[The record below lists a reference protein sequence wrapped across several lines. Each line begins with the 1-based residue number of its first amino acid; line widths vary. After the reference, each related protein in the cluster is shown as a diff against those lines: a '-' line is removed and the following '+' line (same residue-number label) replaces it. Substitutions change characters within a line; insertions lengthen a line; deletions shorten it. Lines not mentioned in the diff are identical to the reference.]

1 MLLKNLRAR
10 LFGLDGVARKEIVL
24 AQRRVFMLPTRA
36 GLVFGLVLLLMLT
49 GSINYGLSL
58 GFVLTFLLASVGI
71 TTILHTFRNIA
82 GLRIVPART
91 CAVFAGEVARFHVS
105 ISNRSRTDRYS
116 VGFMGEKADV
126 TWVDVSRDSAAI
138 ATAAVP
144 ALRRGLLRSG
154 RLTLFSRFPLG
165 LFQAWSYIDL
175 DLECLVYPRPASP
188 GVPLPREAS
197 SVCDGFDTGQGLED
211 FSGLR
216 QYQPGD
222 APRHIAWKAAARD
235 QTLLTKQFAGGTA
248 KGELRLALDQL
259 PPNAPLEE
267 KLSRLTRW
275 VLDAHSAGYAYA
287 LDLRSVLVPAG
298 RGEAHRDRCLEA
310 LALFDGGNIAT
321 GHRSS

>member
-1 MLLKNLRAR
+1 VLLKNLRAR
-10 LFGLDGVARKEIVL
+10 LFGPDGVARKEIVL

-36 GLVFGLVLLLMLT
+36 GLVFGLALLLMLT

-58 GFVLTFLLASVGI
+58 GFVLTFLLASLGI

-82 GLRIVPART
+82 GLRIVAART
-91 CAVFAGEVARFHVS
+91 PAVFAGEIAQFHVS

-126 TWVDVSRDSAAI
+126 TWVDVPRESAVI
-138 ATAAVP
+138 ASAPIP
-144 ALRRGLLRSG
+144 ALRRGMLRPG

-165 LFQAWSYIDL
+165 LFQAWSYL
-175 DLECLVYPRPASP
+175 DLGLECMVYPRPAPP
-188 GVPLPREAS
+188 GVPLPRDAS
-197 SVCDGFDTGQGLED
+197 SICEGFETAQGLED

-235 QTLLTKQFAGGTA
+235 ETLRTKQFAGCA

-259 PPNAPLEE
+259 PHAMPLEE
-267 KLSRLTRW
+267 KLCRLTRW
-275 VLDAHSAGYAYA
+275 VLDAHAAGYAYA

-298 RGEAHRDRCLEA
+298 RGDVHRDRCLEA
-310 LALFDGGNIAT
+310 LALFDGGDAAP
-321 GHRSS
+321 RRRAS

>member
-1 MLLKNLRAR
+1 
-10 LFGLDGVARKEIVL
+10 
-24 AQRRVFMLPTRA
+24 MLPTRA
-36 GLVFGLVLLLMLT
+36 GLVFGLLLLLMLV

-58 GFVLTFLLASVGI
+58 GFLLTFLLASIGI

-91 CAVFAGEVARFHVS
+91 LPVFAGEVAQFHVS
-105 ISNRSRTDRYS
+105 IGNRSRADRYS

-126 TWVDVSRDSAAI
+126 TWVDVPRESAVI
-138 ATAAVP
+138 ATAPIP
-144 ALRRGLLRSG
+144 APRRGLLRPG

-175 DLECLVYPRPASP
+175 GLECLVYPRPAPP
-188 GVPLPREAS
+188 GVPLPREAAA
-197 SVCDGFDTGQGLED
+197 VREGCETGQGVED

-235 QTLLTKQFAGGTA
+235 QTLLTKQFAGSG
-248 KGELRLALDQL
+248 KGELRLALEQL
-259 PPNAPLEE
+259 PGPMPLEE

-275 VLDAHSAGYAYA
+275 VLDAHGAGHAYS
-287 LDLRSVLVPAG
+287 LDLRSIAIPAG
-298 RGEAHRDRCLEA
+298 RGEAHRDQCLEA
-310 LALFDGGNIAT
+310 LALFDGGSAVIAR
-321 GHRSS
+321 RS

>member
-1 MLLKNLRAR
+1 VLLKTLRAR

-36 GLVFGLVLLLMLT
+36 GLVFGLILLLMLT

-58 GFVLTFLLASVGI
+58 GFILTFLLASVGI

-91 CAVFAGEVARFHVS
+91 PAVFAGEVAQFHVS

-116 VGFMGEKADV
+116 IGCMGEKADV
-126 TWVDVSRDSAAI
+126 TWVDVPRESAVIAAAAI
-138 ATAAVP
+138 P
-144 ALRRGLLRSG
+144 ALRRGLLRPG

-175 DLECLVYPRPASP
+175 GLECVVYPRPATP
-188 GVPLPREAS
+188 GVPLPRDAS
-197 SVCDGFDTGQGLED
+197 SVCNGSDAGQGLED

-222 APRHIAWKAAARD
+222 APRHIAWKAVARE
-235 QTLLTKQFAGGTA
+235 QTLLTKQFAGGSA

-259 PPNAPLEE
+259 PRQMPLEE

-275 VLDAHSAGYAYA
+275 VLDAHAAGHAYA
-287 LDLRSVLVPAG
+287 LELRSVFVPAG

-310 LALFDGGNIAT
+310 LALFDGGDVVT
-321 GHRSS
+321 GPRSS